1 MAVVLGLDSLTRI
14 VDQFEAAPISLA
26 SEWCLR
32 RRHKQAPCRRCLE
45 ACPTQAITEG
55 DPVALDVLRCVGCG
69 LCLHLC
75 PTEAFY
81 GPGDRAGK
89 LLEVLGLLSNGR
101 VEWACGRKDNLALTR
116 AEVSYVVEVKPC
128 LAILSL
134 PTLLAAV
141 AQRTAKD
148 RSGYTGRLWL
158 NDEPCL
164 DCPIGSVQSEVR
176 RIAETAN
183 RLLAAFGQGPCFFTY
198 RGSPELLAREP
209 QERPVVQGDLPRY
222 SRRGF
227 FDSLRRQAQGAL
239 VSVVTKS
246 LPVETP
252 LAVEDKLL
260 HRLPPGRRSLAR
272 VLTRLGQPTAERI
285 ETTGLPF
292 AAVSIEGHCTA
303 CNLCARFCPSGAL
316 AFASDEG
323 HFVINF
329 TTVNCLSCT
338 ICSLICP
345 TEALVFEPEVETKQL
360 VEDTLQTLRAGKLA
374 PCQGCGVP
382 CAAEDDEPLCFVCR
396 QRQEQ
401 SWLTG

>member
-1 MAVVLGLDSLTRI
+1 VVLGLDSIARI
-14 VDQFEAAPISLA
+14 VDQFEAAPINLA
-26 SEWCLR
+26 PEWCLR

-55 DPVALDVLRCVGCG
+55 DPVALDIERCVGCG

-75 PTEAFY
+75 PTEAF

-89 LLEVLGLLSNGR
+89 LLEVLGLLSDDR
-101 VEWACGRKDNLALTR
+101 VELACGRKDSLALTR
-116 AEVSYVVEVKPC
+116 AEVTYVVEVKPC

-134 PTLLAAV
+134 PTFLAAV
-141 AQRTAKD
+141 AQRTAMD
-148 RSGYTGRLWL
+148 RSGHTGRLWL
-158 NDEPCL
+158 NDEPCA

-176 RIAETAN
+176 RMVETAN

-198 RGSPELLAREP
+198 SGSPDLLAGEP

-239 VSVVTKS
+239 VSVVAES
-246 LPVETP
+246 LPAESRP
-252 LAVEDKLL
+252 AVEDKLP

-272 VLTRLGQPTAERI
+272 VLTRLGQPTVERI
-285 ETTGLPF
+285 ETTGLPL
-292 AAVSIEGHCTA
+292 AAVSIEGDCTA
-303 CNLCARFCPSGAL
+303 CSLCARFCPSGAL
-316 AFASDEG
+316 AFAADEG

-329 TTVNCLSCT
+329 TAVNCLGCT

-345 TEALVFEPEVETKQL
+345 TRAVAFEPEVETRQL
-360 VEDTLQTLRAGKLA
+360 VKGAPRTLRAGELA

-382 CAAEDDEPLCFVCR
+382 CAAGDDEPLCFVCR